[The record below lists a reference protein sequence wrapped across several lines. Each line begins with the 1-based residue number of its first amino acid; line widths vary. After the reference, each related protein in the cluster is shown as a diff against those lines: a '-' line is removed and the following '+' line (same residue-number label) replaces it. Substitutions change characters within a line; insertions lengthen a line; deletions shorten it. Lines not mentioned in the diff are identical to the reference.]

1 MGQGEKHIEI
11 LAPAGNFK
19 ALQAAVCGGANA
31 VYLGLDHFNARR
43 GADNFTL
50 KNLKAA
56 CDYAHL
62 RGVKIYLTLNIIV
75 FENEFNTAMQMA
87 YDAANAGVD
96 AFIVQDL
103 GIARA
108 VVDEIPHVP
117 LHIST
122 QMNIHDEAGLRAVA
136 ELGAKRVCLGRECSL
151 SRIENL
157 CKLGSELG
165 VEIETFGH
173 GALCI
178 CYSGQCLM
186 SSMIGGR
193 SANRG
198 TCAQACRLNYEL
210 HEGEASLGKKRADED
225 DKRGEYLLSPKDLCT
240 IEILPKLKA
249 AGVASL
255 KIEGRMKNPE
265 YVFEVVS
272 VYRHAIDRLYKNGAE
287 DYAPTTKEIT
297 RLQEAFSRGFTTA
310 YMEGHRGNEIMSYKR
325 PNNRGINIGRVTGIT
340 SIKLFVD
347 TKQKLSVGD
356 VLEIWTKRGRSTIK
370 VDNDTKFKGNTAQF
384 LLNTKDYSLRN
395 IRKSDRVFRVRSAE
409 TAFEVDE
416 FQPKIPVDCKLA
428 LKIGQPAAI
437 EFKASASDPKAF
449 ASDPKHPVEAAR
461 TKAVTSDEVREHIDR
476 LGQTPFRINNFE
488 LELDENVGIGFSSLH
503 HLRAEALKKLE
514 TEILASHHP
523 NLCTDPSSSTPTL
536 GTRKPKKLVKNNI
549 PKKDAL
555 LLTSDELFTKKEFCD
570 KLGFVFDNITEGI
583 NFEVGPHI
591 PVVNSE
597 AVYYF
602 KNLGA
607 KRIWLS
613 PEMTI
618 DQIKEITKHFPE
630 MSFGLFI
637 MGPQEL
643 MITRHCILMSLGSC
657 KQDCKNCE
665 RRSKAHYLLD
675 RKGYEFPVITDVS
688 GRSHLYNSVSHDLC
702 HSIGELREAGVDT
715 FLIDTTL
722 MHPKQRQQAITRAHK
737 ALEFSTR
744 SSHTNGSRVQA
755 NRNQSTD
762 TKVEKLP
769 NTTTGHLFR
778 PVL

>member
-1 MGQGEKHIEI
+1 MAQSDKHIEI

-75 FENEFNTAMQMA
+75 FEDEFNTAIQMA

-151 SRIENL
+151 SQIENL

-210 HEGEASLGKKRADED
+210 YEGEASLGKKRATED

-240 IEILPKLKA
+240 IEILPKLQA
-249 AGVASL
+249 TGVASL

-272 VYRHAIDRLYKNGAE
+272 VYRHALDRLYKKGAE
-287 DYAPTTKEIT
+287 DYAPTTKEMT

-310 YMEGHRGNEIMSYKR
+310 YMEGHLGNEIMSYKR

-340 SIKLFVD
+340 STKLFVD
-347 TKQKLSVGD
+347 TKQKLSLGD

-370 VDNDTKFKGNTAQF
+370 VDKDTKFKGNTTQF

-416 FQPKIPVDCKLA
+416 FQPKIPVDCKLT
-428 LKIGQPAAI
+428 LKIGKPATI
-437 EFKASASDPKAF
+437 KFCTSSHQVEHTSD
-449 ASDPKHPVEAAR
+449 PVEAAR
-461 TKAVTSDEVREHIDR
+461 TKSVTPDEVREHIDR

-514 TEILASHHP
+514 VEILNSDRP
-523 NLCTDPSSSTPTL
+523 KLEQRT
-536 GTRKPKKLVKNNI
+536 PKKIVKNNI

-555 LLTSDELFTKKEFCD
+555 LITSDELFAKKEFCD
-570 KLGFVFDNITEGI
+570 KLGLVFDSINAGI

-597 AVYYF
+597 TVYYF

-643 MITRHCILMSLGSC
+643 MITRHCILMSIGNC

-665 RRSKAHYLLD
+665 RRSKPHYLLD
-675 RKGYEFPVITDVS
+675 RKGYEFPVITDET

-702 HSIGELREAGVDT
+702 HAIGELREAGIDS
-715 FLIDTTL
+715 FLVDTTL
-722 MHPKQRQQAITRAHK
+722 MNDKQAKDAVNRAK
-737 ALEFSTR
+737 KSVE
-744 SSHTNGSRVQA
+744 
-755 NRNQSTD
+755 

-778 PVL
+778 EVL

>member
-272 VYRHAIDRLYKNGAE
+272 VYRRALDRLYKNGAE
-287 DYAPTTKEIT
+287 DYAPTTKEMT

-340 SIKLFVD
+340 STKLFVD

-370 VDNDTKFKGNTAQF
+370 VDKDAKFKGNTAQF

-416 FQPKIPVDCKLA
+416 FQPKIPVDCKLT

-437 EFKASASDPKAF
+437 EFKASASDPKDS

-514 TEILASHHP
+514 TEILNSDRP
-523 NLCTDPSSSTPTL
+523 KLEQRT
-536 GTRKPKKLVKNNI
+536 PKKIVKNNI

-570 KLGFVFDNITEGI
+570 KLGFVFDNINAGI
-583 NFEVGPHI
+583 NLEVGPHI

-618 DQIKEITKHFPE
+618 EQIKEITKHFPD

-643 MITRHCILMSLGSC
+643 MITRHCILMSLGNC

-665 RRSKAHYLLD
+665 RRSKPHYLLD
-675 RKGYEFPVITDVS
+675 RKGYEFPVITDET
-688 GRSHLYNSVSHDLC
+688 GRSHIYNSVSHDLC
-702 HSIGELREAGVDT
+702 HAIGELREAGVDT
-715 FLIDTTL
+715 FLIDTIL
-722 MHPKQRQQAITRAHK
+722 MHPKQRQQAIARAHQ
-737 ALEFSTR
+737 AIDVSAG
-744 SSHTNGSRVQA
+744 SSHAFGA
-755 NRNQSTD
+755 
-762 TKVEKLP
+762 KVEKLP

-778 PVL
+778 AVL

>member
-1 MGQGEKHIEI
+1 MSQSEKHIEI

-19 ALQAAVCGGANA
+19 ALQAAVCAGANA

-43 GADNFTL
+43 GADNFTI
-50 KNLKAA
+50 KNLKTA

-75 FENEFNTAMQMA
+75 FEDEFNTAMQMA
-87 YDAANAGVD
+87 YDAADAGVD

-136 ELGAKRVCLGRECSL
+136 SLGASRVCLGRECSL
-151 SRIENL
+151 EQIEKL
-157 CKLGSELG
+157 CTIGHELG
-165 VEIETFGH
+165 VQIETFGH

-240 IEILPKLKA
+240 IEILPKLQA

-272 VYRHAIDRLYKNGAE
+272 VYRQAIDRLYKNGSE
-287 DYAPTTKEIT
+287 DYAPTAKEIT

-340 SIKLFVD
+340 STKLFVD

-370 VDNDTKFKGNTAQF
+370 VDKDTKFKGATAQF
-384 LLNTKDYSLRN
+384 LVNTKDLSMRN
-395 IRKSDRVFRVRSAE
+395 IRKSDRVFRVRSAA

-416 FQPKIPVDCKLA
+416 FQPKIPVDCKLT
-428 LKIGQPAAI
+428 LKIGQPATI
-437 EFKASASDPKAF
+437 EVSSQLATTSVPRV
-449 ASDPKHPVEAAR
+449 PRVKHTSGTVEAAR
-461 TKAVTSDEVREHIDR
+461 TKAVNPEEVREHINR

-488 LELDENVGIGFSSLH
+488 LELDQNVGIGFSALH

-514 TEILASHHP
+514 AEILTSP
-523 NLCTDPSSSTPTL
+523 RTSI
-536 GTRKPKKLVKNNI
+536 GTRKAKKLVKNNI

-555 LLTSDELFTKKEFCD
+555 FLTSDELFTKREFCD
-570 KLGFVFDNITEGI
+570 KLGLVFDNINSGT

-618 DQIKEITKHFPE
+618 EQIKEITKHFPE

-643 MITRHCILMSLGSC
+643 MITRHCILMSLGNC

-675 RKGYEFPVITDVS
+675 RKGYKFPVTTDET
-688 GRSHLYNSVSHDLC
+688 GRSHIYNSVSHDLC
-702 HSIGELREAGVDT
+702 HAIGELREAGVDT
-715 FLIDTTL
+715 FLVDTTL
-722 MHPKQRQQAITRAHK
+722 MHPKQRQQAITRAHH
-737 ALEFSTR
+737 ALESSTR